1 MSTFVQK
8 FMQIADS
15 HPDLL
20 FQQLHFVKERDGIRD
35 ISIDSGQSSSNH
47 SGSWVKRVLKIQKL
61 LKRLELNLQ
70 PREDFSLVSDCLCA
84 KLKDNLR
91 YGGSPKSN
99 GSFAMFADPTVIDEA
114 AEFDF
119 PTSS

>member
-35 ISIDSGQSSSNH
+35 ISIDSGQSSSNN

-70 PREDFSLVSDCLCA
+70 PREDFSLVSD
-84 KLKDNLR
+84 
-91 YGGSPKSN
+91 
-99 GSFAMFADPTVIDEA
+99 
-114 AEFDF
+114 
-119 PTSS
+119 